1 MSTWEKSIT
10 TEKGFALQ
18 AKLHSG
24 TTLSITRAT
33 VGASAVTADELDTLT
48 AVPDE
53 RQELTFSTVSY
64 PEDSKCAIPLKLT
77 NTGITEDFV
86 AKVIGI
92 YAFDPDEG
100 EILYMVSRSVKGT
113 EVPPESEMPYTSMW
127 NFYIKYGQA
136 DGVEVIVDP
145 AGSVTMAEVNAA
157 VTDHANDKKNPHGV
171 TAAQVGLGNV
181 DNTADSN
188 KYVKYAS
195 TSGTA
200 DKTKN
205 AITVHLN
212 SGQVEGTS
220 QFTFNGSTAKSINV
234 TPEKIGAAEA
244 SHNHDASETT
254 SGTFNIARIP
264 TITAAKGGTGAT
276 NGATGLKNLF
286 AAGNTILS
294 SYQYGTSL
302 PSAGNKGRIFFKKV
316 T

>member
-33 VGASAVTADELDTLT
+33 VGAGAVTADELYTLT

-64 PEDSKCAIPLKLT
+64 PEDSKCAIPMKLT
-77 NTGITEDFV
+77 NTGITEGFY

-100 EILYMVSRSVKGT
+100 EILYMAARSADGT
-113 EVPPESEMPYTSMW
+113 EVPPESEMPYTGMW

-136 DGVEVIVDP
+136 DGVDITVDP
-145 AGSVTMAEVNAA
+145 AGSVTMDEVNAA
-157 VTDHANDKKNPHGV
+157 ISEHSKNTGNPHGV

-181 DNTADSN
+181 DNTADSD
-188 KYVKYAS
+188 KYVKFAS

-200 DKTKN
+200 EKTKN
-205 AITVHLN
+205 GITIHLN

-244 SHNHDASETT
+244 SHTHDAADTT
-254 SGTFNIARIP
+254 SGTFAIARIP